1 MIKSKHEK
9 GNQGLGAWLMK
20 QLVVLNRVASE
31 GLTGSVGSE
40 QRCEGCVRVSQENI

>member
-20 QLVVLNRVASE
+20 QLVVLIGWAVKALLGQWGPSKD
-31 GLTGSVGSE
+31 
-40 QRCEGCVRVSQENI
+40 VRDE